1 MADKRVLMVGLDPD
15 FIDFSTPQ
23 IAATGVTA
31 EKIRAGL
38 EGDGELLKGI
48 GYAADVLWV
57 DDGKTAELTLRER
70 LQAMQYDCV
79 MIGAGL
85 RTLPPYA
92 LLFEVL
98 VNVVHKAAPSAK
110 FAFNTSPADTAAAVQ
125 RVL

>member
-1 MADKRVLMVGLDPD
+1 MADKRVLVIGLDPD
-15 FIDFSTPQ
+15 FIDFTTPQ

-38 EGDGELLKGI
+38 EGDGERLKGL

-57 DDGKTAELTLRER
+57 DDGKTAHLVLRER
-70 LQAMQYDCV
+70 LEATQYDGV

-92 LLFEVL
+92 LLFEAL
-98 VNVVHKAAPSAK
+98 VNVVHEAAPHAK
-110 FAFNTSPADTAAAVQ
+110 FAFNTSPADTAEAVQ
-125 RVL
+125 RVV